1 MKRKINKYFS
11 MRNSKKLLVFALIL
25 FAWSTIGIG
34 YAYLSSNLKLAGT
47 ANIAKTSWNIHFSN
61 IKFAEGNV
69 GTTTPA
75 KIVNDTTISLDV
87 SLESPGDKY
96 SFNVD
101 VVNSGTIDAMLT
113 EIFKTELTEEQQKYI
128 ECTIKY
134 SDGNEIKE
142 KDLLKKDSKETLK
155 IEIKY
160 KDGNNYAPNDIN
172 AKLSFTLNYVQD
184 DGTGNGTRVKYDIG
198 NHELGNED
206 WYKTLSLNFEILD
219 DKKILNAKYCITTE
233 SECVPDKDITKTNN
247 KYNIIFSNNKDY
259 QVACFKAVDN
269 SGNEYSRCS
278 NKYKVDNEKATIS
291 NVTLEPN
298 DDTMT
303 IKVNAKDSFSG
314 INKYYYSKD
323 SGATYVESEFPNYT
337 FTSLDEGDYL
347 VTVYVEDI
355 AGNISDVTAKSTT
368 IRHKSWCEKNNLTN
382 LSDCIIATEQKNTN
396 VEQAKQEVVSK
407 GNPNFN
413 TTSPAIKYSEIH
425 ATQTSTATASSY
437 IYISQVTD
445 TNTGYT
451 FQEST
456 GKYVLK
462 NAVLVDPTT
471 KNYSNGTY
479 YTCGSTSTSCDTL
492 YLLSSVTSSTDQTTQ
507 YTTYTLIKYNYTSAI
522 LSYDN
527 SESGLYSTAD
537 DEGISYYYRGI
548 VGGNYV
554 KFANKYW
561 RIIRI
566 NGDNSVRLIYDGT
579 SPHANGESSWDR
591 QVGTSAFNYR
601 WSDNANVGY
610 MYGDTS
616 TNEIKEWPYAFT
628 YSGLSATAKYY
639 FGTEYTFDK
648 NNNAFKL
655 SGTLEAMTLSEYNKK
670 HANDKLYTI
679 FSTSA
684 SSTTQRMNHV
694 DNYVSPTAMN
704 VKAVEYASPSLE
716 NATSNTTNST
726 MKTYLEKWYNN
737 NLSSY
742 TDKISKNSS
751 FCNDREIS
759 TKKSGTYQNSGYGA
773 VPTIYGYERFYS
785 WYGRVVGPR
794 LTCSNVNDKFTTTN
808 STIGNKKL
816 TRPIGLITAD
826 EVNMAG
832 ARTSY
837 HNKLFYLYTG
847 TYYWTMSPSF
857 FNYYGNAYEF
867 MVMSSGGLVGWYY
880 VDYGYGVRPV
890 INLDSSNLKF
900 TGSGTKENPYVIE

>member
-1 MKRKINKYFS
+1 MKRKIIKRFS
-11 MRNSKKLLVFALIL
+11 IRNSKKLLIFALIL
-25 FAWSTIGIG
+25 FAWSTIGVG

-69 GTTTPA
+69 ETTTPA

-128 ECTIKY
+128 EYTIKY

-184 DGTGNGTRVKYDIG
+184 DGTGNGTRIKYDLG
-198 NHELGNED
+198 EHELGNED
-206 WYKTLSLNFEILD
+206 WYKTLSLDFEILD
-219 DKKILNAKYCITTE
+219 DTKIAYAKYCVTTDE
-233 SECVPDKDITKTNN
+233 VCVPEKEITKTNN
-247 KYNIIFSNNKDY
+247 KYNIAFSNNKEY
-259 QVACFKAVDN
+259 QVACFKAVD
-269 SGNEYSRCS
+269 SKGNEYSRCS
-278 NKYKVDNEKATIS
+278 NKYKVDNEKPTIS
-291 NVTLEPN
+291 TVTIEPN

-303 IKVNAKDSFSG
+303 ITVNAKDSFSG
-314 INKYYYSKD
+314 ISKYYYSKD
-323 SGATYVESEFPNYT
+323 SGTTYVESEFPNYT

-347 VTVYVEDI
+347 TTVYVEDI
-355 AGNISDVTAKSTT
+355 AGNISEVTANSTT

-382 LSDCIIATEQKNTN
+382 FSDCIIATEQKNTN
-396 VEQAKQEVVSK
+396 VTEAKQEIVNK
-407 GNPNFN
+407 GTPNFN
-413 TTSPAIKYSEIH
+413 VTSPAIKYNEIH
-425 ATQTSTATASSY
+425 AAQTSTLSTSSY

-456 GKYVLK
+456 GKYTLK
-462 NAVLVDPTT
+462 NASLIDPTT
-471 KNYSNGTY
+471 KDYSTGTY
-479 YTCGSTSTSCDTL
+479 YTCGNTSTSCDTM
-492 YLLSSVTSSTDQTTQ
+492 YLLTKATSSINQTTQ
-507 YTTYTLIKYNYTSAI
+507 QVTYNLTKYNYTATI

-561 RIIRI
+561 RIVRI

-579 SPHANGESSWDR
+579 TPHANGESSSNR
-591 QVGTSAFNYR
+591 QVGTSAFNSR
-601 WSDNANVGY
+601 WSDNAYVGY

-616 TNEIKEWPYAFT
+616 ANEVKEWTYAFT

-655 SGTLEAMTLSEYNKK
+655 GGTLEAMTLSEYNTK

-679 FSTSA
+679 FNT
-684 SSTTQRMNHV
+684 SSTATSQRMNHV
-694 DNYVSPTAMN
+694 EKYVSPTSMS

-716 NATSNTTNST
+716 IATSNTTNST
-726 MKTYLEKWYNN
+726 MKTYLENWYKN

-742 TDKISKNSS
+742 SDKISTNSS

-759 TKKSGTYQNSGYGA
+759 KIKSGTYQNSGYGA

-785 WYGRVVGPR
+785 WNRGMTGPR
-794 LTCSNVNDKFTTTN
+794 LTCSNVNDKFTTIN

-816 TRPIGLITAD
+816 TSPIGLITAD

-837 HNKLFYLYTG
+837 KNQLFYLYTG
-847 TYYWTMSPSF
+847 TYYWTMSPSVF
-857 FNYYGNAYEF
+857 SNSGGAGEF
-867 MVMSSGGLVGWYY
+867 LVMSSGELSGWYY
-880 VDYGYGVRPV
+880 VSVGYGVRPV
-890 INLDSSNLKF
+890 INLDSSNLQF
-900 TGSGTKENPYVIE
+900 TGSGTKEDPYVIE

>member
-1 MKRKINKYFS
+1 MKRKIIKRFS
-11 MRNSKKLLVFALIL
+11 IRNSKKLLIFALIL
-25 FAWSTIGIG
+25 FAWSTIGVG

-128 ECTIKY
+128 EYTIKY

-142 KDLLKKDSKETLK
+142 KDLLKRDSKETLK

-184 DGTGNGTRVKYDIG
+184 DGTGNGTRIKYDLG
-198 NHELGNED
+198 EHELGNED
-206 WYKTLSLNFEILD
+206 WYKTLSLDFEILD
-219 DKKILNAKYCITTE
+219 DTKIAYAKYCVTTDE
-233 SECVPDKDITKTNN
+233 VCVPEKEITKTNN
-247 KYNIIFSNNKDY
+247 KYNITFSNNKEY
-259 QVACFKAVDN
+259 QVACFKAVD
-269 SGNEYSRCS
+269 SKGNEYSRCS
-278 NKYKVDNEKATIS
+278 NKYKVDNEKPTIS
-291 NVTLEPN
+291 TVTIEPN

-303 IKVNAKDSFSG
+303 ITVDAKDSFSG
-314 INKYYYSKD
+314 ISKYYYSKD
-323 SGATYVESEFPNYT
+323 SGTTYVESEFPNYT

-347 VTVYVEDI
+347 TTVYVEDI
-355 AGNISDVTAKSTT
+355 AGNISEVTAKSTT

-396 VEQAKQEVVSK
+396 VAEAKQEIVNK
-407 GNPNFN
+407 GTPNFN
-413 TTSPAIKYSEIH
+413 VTSPAIKYNEIH
-425 ATQTSTATASSY
+425 ATQTSTLSTSSY

-456 GKYVLK
+456 GKYTLK
-462 NAVLVDPTT
+462 NASLVDPTT
-471 KNYSNGTY
+471 KDYSTGTY
-479 YTCGSTSTSCDTL
+479 YTCGNTSTSCDTM
-492 YLLSSVTSSTDQTTQ
+492 YLLTKATSSINQTTQ
-507 YTTYTLIKYNYTSAI
+507 QVTYNLTKYNYTATI

-537 DEGISYYYRGI
+537 DEGTSYYYRGI

-591 QVGTSAFNYR
+591 QVGTRAFNSR
-601 WSDNANVGY
+601 WSDNAYVGY

-616 TNEIKEWPYAFT
+616 TNEVKEWTYAFT

-655 SGTLEAMTLSEYNKK
+655 GGTLEAMTLSEYNTK

-679 FSTSA
+679 FNT
-684 SSTTQRMNHV
+684 SSTATSQRMNHV
-694 DNYVSPTAMN
+694 EKYVSPTSMS

-726 MKTYLEKWYNN
+726 MKTYLEDWYKN

-742 TDKISKNSS
+742 SDKISKNSS

-759 TKKSGTYQNSGYGA
+759 TIKRDTYQNSGYGA

-785 WYGRVVGPR
+785 WGGRMTGPR

-816 TRPIGLITAD
+816 TSPIGLITAD

-837 HNKLFYLYTG
+837 KNQLFYLYTG
-847 TYYWTMSPSF
+847 TYYWTMSPSHF
-857 FNYYGNAYEF
+857 VNVGYASEL
-867 MVMSSGGLVGWYY
+867 VVTSSGELFVWGNVYG
-880 VDYGYGVRPV
+880 GYGVRPV
-890 INLDSSNLKF
+890 INLDSSNLQF

>member
-11 MRNSKKLLVFALIL
+11 MKNSKKLLIFALIL
-25 FAWSTIGIG
+25 FAWSTIGVG

-61 IKFAEGNV
+61 IKFDDGNV
-69 GTTTPA
+69 EATTPA
-75 KIVNDTTISLDV
+75 KIVNDTTISMDI

-96 SFNVD
+96 SFDVD

-113 EIFKTELTEEQQKYI
+113 EIFKTELTEEQQKYL
-128 ECTIKY
+128 EYSIKY

-184 DGTGNGTRVKYDIG
+184 DGTGNGTRIKYDLG
-198 NHELGNED
+198 DHELGNED
-206 WYKTLSLNFEILD
+206 WYKTLSLNFEVLD
-219 DKKILNAKYCITTE
+219 DTKIAYAKYCVTTDE
-233 SECVPDKDITKTNN
+233 VCVPEKEITKTNN
-247 KYNIIFSNNKDY
+247 EYNIAFSNNKDY
-259 QVACFKAVDN
+259 QVACFKAVD
-269 SGNEYSRCS
+269 SKGNEYSRCS
-278 NKYKVDNEKATIS
+278 NKYKVDNEKPTIS
-291 NVTLEPN
+291 TVTIEPN

-303 IKVNAKDSFSG
+303 ITVDAKDLFSG
-314 INKYYYSKD
+314 ISKYYYSKD
-323 SGATYVESEFPNYT
+323 SGTTYVESEFPNYT

-347 VTVYVEDI
+347 ATVYAEDI
-355 AGNISDVTAKSTT
+355 AGNISEITAKSTT

-382 LSDCIIATEQKNTN
+382 FSDCIIATEQKNTN
-396 VEQAKQEVVSK
+396 VTEAKQEIVNK
-407 GNPNFN
+407 GTPNFN
-413 TTSPAIKYSEIH
+413 VTSPAIKYNEIH
-425 ATQTSTATASSY
+425 ATQTSTLSTSSY
-437 IYISQVTD
+437 IYVSQVTD

-456 GKYVLK
+456 GKYTLK
-462 NAVLVDPTT
+462 SATLVDPTT
-471 KNYSNGTY
+471 KDYSNGTY
-479 YTCGSTSTSCDTL
+479 YTCGNTSTSCDTM
-492 YLLSSVTSSTDQTTQ
+492 YLLTSATSSTNQTTQ
-507 YTTYTLIKYNYTSAI
+507 QVTYTLTKYNYSSAI

-537 DEGISYYYRGI
+537 DEGTSYYYRGI

-561 RIIRI
+561 RIVRI

-579 SPHANGESSWDR
+579 TPHANGESSSNR
-591 QVGTSAFNYR
+591 QVGTSAFNSR
-601 WSDNANVGY
+601 WSDNAYVGY

-616 TNEIKEWPYAFT
+616 TNEIKEWTYAFN

-648 NNNAFKL
+648 TNNAFKL
-655 SGTLEAMTLSEYNKK
+655 SGTLEAMTLSEYNTK
-670 HANDKLYTI
+670 HANDKLYTV
-679 FSTSA
+679 FGTSSTST
-684 SSTTQRMNHV
+684 SQRLSHV
-694 DNYVSPTAMN
+694 DKYVSPTSMN

-716 NATSNTTNST
+716 NAISNTTNSN
-726 MKTYLEKWYNN
+726 MKTYLENWYKN

-742 TDKISKNSS
+742 SDKIATNSS

-759 TKKSGTYQNSGYGA
+759 TIKSGTYQNSGYGA
-773 VPTIYGYERFYS
+773 VPTIYGYEKFYS
-785 WYGRVVGPR
+785 WGGRMTGPR

-816 TRPIGLITAD
+816 TSPIGLITAD

-837 HNKLFYLYTG
+837 KNQLFYLYTG
-847 TYYWTMSPSF
+847 TYYWTMSPSYF
-857 FNYYGNAYEF
+857 SGSGVACELS
-867 MVMSSGGLVGWYY
+867 VASSGELY
-880 VDYGYGVRPV
+880 VWGDVNRGYGVRPV
-890 INLDSSNLKF
+890 INLDSSNLQF
-900 TGSGTKENPYVIE
+900 TGSGTKEDPYVIE

>member
-1 MKRKINKYFS
+1 MKRKIIKRFS
-11 MRNSKKLLVFALIL
+11 IRNSKKLLIFALIL
-25 FAWSTIGIG
+25 FAWSTIGVG
-34 YAYLSSNLKLAGT
+34 YAYLSSNLKLTGT

-69 GTTTPA
+69 ETTTPA

-128 ECTIKY
+128 EYTIKY

-184 DGTGNGTRVKYDIG
+184 DGTGNGTRIKYDLG
-198 NHELGNED
+198 EHELGNED
-206 WYKTLSLNFEILD
+206 WYKTLSLDFEILD
-219 DKKILNAKYCITTE
+219 DTKIAYAKYCVTTDE
-233 SECVPDKDITKTNN
+233 VCVPEKEITKTNN
-247 KYNIIFSNNKDY
+247 KYNITFSNNKEY

-269 SGNEYSRCS
+269 KGNEYSRCS
-278 NKYKVDNEKATIS
+278 NKYKVDNEKPTIS
-291 NVTLEPN
+291 TVTIEPN

-303 IKVNAKDSFSG
+303 ITVDAKDSFSG
-314 INKYYYSKD
+314 ISKYYYSKD
-323 SGATYVESEFPNYT
+323 SGTTYVESEFSNYT

-347 VTVYVEDI
+347 TTVYVEDI
-355 AGNISDVTAKSTT
+355 AGNISEVTAKSTT

-396 VEQAKQEVVSK
+396 VAEAKQEIVNK
-407 GNPNFN
+407 GTPNFN
-413 TTSPAIKYSEIH
+413 VTSPAIKYNEIH
-425 ATQTSTATASSY
+425 ATQTSTLSTSSY

-456 GKYVLK
+456 GKYTLK
-462 NAVLVDPTT
+462 NASLVDPTT
-471 KNYSNGTY
+471 KDYSTGTY
-479 YTCGSTSTSCDTL
+479 YTCGNTSTSCDTM
-492 YLLSSVTSSTDQTTQ
+492 YLLTKATSSINQTTQ
-507 YTTYTLIKYNYTSAI
+507 QVTYNLTKYNYTTAI
-522 LSYDN
+522 LSYNN

-537 DEGISYYYRGI
+537 DEGTSYYYRGI

-561 RIIRI
+561 RIVRI

-591 QVGTSAFNYR
+591 QVGTRAFNSR
-601 WSDNANVGY
+601 WSDNAYVGY

-616 TNEIKEWPYAFT
+616 TNEVKEWTYAFT

-655 SGTLEAMTLSEYNKK
+655 GGTLEAMTLSEYNTK

-679 FSTSA
+679 FNT
-684 SSTTQRMNHV
+684 SSTATSQRMNHV
-694 DNYVSPTAMN
+694 EKYVSPTSMS

-726 MKTYLEKWYNN
+726 MKTYLEDWYKN

-742 TDKISKNSS
+742 SDKISKNSS

-759 TKKSGTYQNSGYGA
+759 TIKGDTYQNSGYGA

-785 WYGRVVGPR
+785 WGGRMTGPR

-816 TRPIGLITAD
+816 TSPIGLITAD

-837 HNKLFYLYTG
+837 KNQLFYLYTG
-847 TYYWTMSPSF
+847 TYYWTMSPSYF
-857 FNYYGNAYEF
+857 SYDGSARELC
-867 MVMSSGGLVGWYY
+867 VTSSGELY
-880 VDYGYGVRPV
+880 VWGFVYSGYGVRPV
-890 INLDSSNLKF
+890 INLDSSNLQF

>member
-1 MKRKINKYFS
+1 MKRKIIKRFS
-11 MRNSKKLLVFALIL
+11 IRNSKKLLIFALIL
-25 FAWSTIGIG
+25 FAWSTIGVG
-34 YAYLSSNLKLAGT
+34 YAYLSSNLKLTGT

-69 GTTTPA
+69 ETTTPA

-128 ECTIKY
+128 EYTIKY

-184 DGTGNGTRVKYDIG
+184 DGTGNGTRIKYDLG
-198 NHELGNED
+198 DHELGNED
-206 WYKTLSLNFEILD
+206 WYKTLSLDFEILD
-219 DKKILNAKYCITTE
+219 DTKIAYAKYCVTTDE
-233 SECVPDKDITKTNN
+233 VCVPEKEITKTNN
-247 KYNIIFSNNKDY
+247 KYNITFSNNKEY

-269 SGNEYSRCS
+269 KGNEYSRCS
-278 NKYKVDNEKATIS
+278 NKYKVDNEKPTIS
-291 NVTLEPN
+291 TVTIEPN

-303 IKVNAKDSFSG
+303 ITVDAKDSFSG
-314 INKYYYSKD
+314 ISKYYYSKD
-323 SGATYVESEFPNYT
+323 SGTTYVESEFPNYT
-337 FTSLDEGDYL
+337 FTSLDDGDYL
-347 VTVYVEDI
+347 TTVYVEDI
-355 AGNISDVTAKSTT
+355 AGNISEVTAKSTT

-396 VEQAKQEVVSK
+396 VAEAKQEIVNK
-407 GNPNFN
+407 GTPNFN
-413 TTSPAIKYSEIH
+413 VTSPAIKHNEIH
-425 ATQTSTATASSY
+425 ATQTSTLSTSSY

-445 TNTGYT
+445 TNAGYT

-456 GKYVLK
+456 GKYTLK
-462 NAVLVDPTT
+462 NASLVDPTT
-471 KNYSNGTY
+471 KDYSTGTY
-479 YTCGSTSTSCDTL
+479 YTCGNTSTSCDTM
-492 YLLSSVTSSTDQTTQ
+492 YLLTKATSSINQTTQ
-507 YTTYTLIKYNYTSAI
+507 QATYNLTKYNYTTAI

-537 DEGISYYYRGI
+537 DEGTSYYYRGI

-561 RIIRI
+561 RIVRI

-579 SPHANGESSWDR
+579 TPHENGESSSNR
-591 QVGTSAFNYR
+591 QVGYSAFNSR
-601 WSDNANVGY
+601 WSDNAYVGY

-616 TNEIKEWPYAFT
+616 TNEVKEWTYAFT
-628 YSGLSATAKYY
+628 HSGLSATAKYY

-655 SGTLEAMTLSEYNKK
+655 GGTLEAMTLSEYNTK

-679 FSTSA
+679 FNT
-684 SSTTQRMNHV
+684 SSTATSQRMNHV
-694 DNYVSPTAMN
+694 EKYVSPTSMS

-726 MKTYLEKWYNN
+726 MKIYLEDWYKN

-742 TDKISKNSS
+742 SDKISKNSS

-759 TKKSGTYQNSGYGA
+759 TIKSDTYQNSGYGA

-785 WYGRVVGPR
+785 WGGRMTGPR
-794 LTCSNVNDKFTTTN
+794 LTCSNVNDKFTTSN

-816 TRPIGLITAD
+816 TSPIGLITAD

-837 HNKLFYLYTG
+837 KNQLFYLYTG

-857 FNYYGNAYEF
+857 FSNGGFAYELR
-867 MVMSSGGLVGWYY
+867 VTSSGELSVWGGVNG
-880 VDYGYGVRPV
+880 GYGVRPV
-890 INLDSSNLKF
+890 INLDSSNLQF
-900 TGSGTKENPYVIE
+900 TGSGTKENPYIIE

>member
-1 MKRKINKYFS
+1 MKRKIIKHFS
-11 MRNSKKLLVFALIL
+11 IRNSKKLLIFALIL
-25 FAWSTIGIG
+25 FAWSTIGVG
-34 YAYLSSNLKLAGT
+34 YAYLSSNLRLAGT

-61 IKFAEGNV
+61 IKFDEGNV
-69 GTTTPA
+69 EATTPA

-128 ECTIKY
+128 EYTIKY
-134 SDGNEIKE
+134 FDGNEIKE

-184 DGTGNGTRVKYDIG
+184 DGTGNGTRIKYDLG
-198 NHELGNED
+198 EHELGNED
-206 WYKTLSLNFEILD
+206 WYKTLSLDFEILD
-219 DKKILNAKYCITTE
+219 DTKIAYAKYCVTTDGVCAAE
-233 SECVPDKDITKTNN
+233 KEITKTNN
-247 KYNIIFSNNKDY
+247 KYNIAFSNNKEY
-259 QVACFKAVDN
+259 QVACFKAVD
-269 SGNEYSRCS
+269 SKGNEYSRCS
-278 NKYKVDNEKATIS
+278 NKYKVDNEKPTIS
-291 NVTLEPN
+291 TVTIEPN

-303 IKVNAKDSFSG
+303 ITVDAKDSFSG
-314 INKYYYSKD
+314 ISKYYYSKD
-323 SGATYVESEFPNYT
+323 SGTTYVESEFPNYT

-347 VTVYVEDI
+347 TTVYVEDI
-355 AGNISDVTAKSTT
+355 AGNISEVTAKSTT

-382 LSDCIIATEQKNTN
+382 FSDCIIAAEQKNTN
-396 VEQAKQEVVSK
+396 VTEAKQEIVNK
-407 GNPNFN
+407 GTPNFN
-413 TTSPAIKYSEIH
+413 VTSPAIKYNEIH
-425 ATQTSTATASSY
+425 ATQTSTLSTSSY

-456 GKYVLK
+456 GKYTLK
-462 NAVLVDPTT
+462 NASLVDPTT
-471 KNYSNGTY
+471 KDYSTGTY
-479 YTCGSTSTSCDTL
+479 YTCGNTSTSCDTM
-492 YLLSSVTSSTDQTTQ
+492 YLLTKVTSSINQTTQ
-507 YTTYTLIKYNYTSAI
+507 QVTYNLTKYNYTATI

-537 DEGISYYYRGI
+537 DEGTSYYYRGM

-561 RIIRI
+561 RIVRI

-579 SPHANGESSWDR
+579 TSHENGESSSNR
-591 QVGTSAFNYR
+591 QVGTSSFNSR
-601 WSDNANVGY
+601 WSDNAYVGY

-616 TNEIKEWPYAFT
+616 TNEVKEWTYAFT

-655 SGTLEAMTLSEYNKK
+655 GGTLETMTLSEYNTK

-679 FSTSA
+679 FSTS
-684 SSTTQRMNHV
+684 STATSQRMNHV
-694 DNYVSPTAMN
+694 EKYVSPTSMN

-716 NATSNTTNST
+716 IAKSNTTNST
-726 MKTYLEKWYNN
+726 MKTYLENWYKN

-742 TDKISKNSS
+742 SDTISKNSS

-759 TKKSGTYQNSGYGA
+759 TIKGGTFQNSGYGA
-773 VPTIYGYERFYS
+773 VPTIYGFERFYS
-785 WYGRVVGPR
+785 WGGRMTGPR
-794 LTCSNVNDKFTTTN
+794 LTCSNVNDKFTTANNTN
-808 STIGNKKL
+808 GNKKL
-816 TRPIGLITAD
+816 TSPIGLITAD

-837 HNKLFYLYTG
+837 KNQLFYLYTG
-847 TYYWTMSPSF
+847 THYWTMSPSR
-857 FNYYGNAYEF
+857 FNDRGYAYELF
-867 MVMSSGGLVGWYY
+867 VTSFGELNGWNG
-880 VDYGYGVRPV
+880 VDNGYGVRPV
-890 INLDSSNLKF
+890 INLDSSNLQF
-900 TGSGTKENPYVIE
+900 TGSGTKEDPYVIE

>member
-1 MKRKINKYFS
+1 MKRKIIKRFS
-11 MRNSKKLLVFALIL
+11 IRNSKKLLIFALIL
-25 FAWSTIGIG
+25 FAWSTIGVG
-34 YAYLSSNLKLAGT
+34 YAYLSSNLKLTGT

-69 GTTTPA
+69 ETTTPA

-128 ECTIKY
+128 EYTIKY

-184 DGTGNGTRVKYDIG
+184 DGTGNGTRIKYDLG
-198 NHELGNED
+198 DHELGNED
-206 WYKTLSLNFEILD
+206 WYKILSLDFEILD
-219 DKKILNAKYCITTE
+219 DTKIAYAKYCVTTDGV
-233 SECVPDKDITKTNN
+233 CVPEKEITKTNN
-247 KYNIIFSNNKDY
+247 KYNIAFSNNKEY
-259 QVACFKAVDN
+259 QVACFKAVD
-269 SGNEYSRCS
+269 SKGNEYSRCS
-278 NKYKVDNEKATIS
+278 NKYKVDNEKPTIS
-291 NVTLEPN
+291 TVTIEPN

-303 IKVNAKDSFSG
+303 ITVDAKDSFSG
-314 INKYYYSKD
+314 ISKYYYSKD
-323 SGATYVESEFPNYT
+323 SGTTYVESEFPNYT

-355 AGNISDVTAKSTT
+355 AGNISEVTAKSTT

-396 VEQAKQEVVSK
+396 VAEAKQEIVNK
-407 GNPNFN
+407 GTPNFN
-413 TTSPAIKYSEIH
+413 VTSPAIKYNEIH
-425 ATQTSTATASSY
+425 ATQTSTLSTSSY

-445 TNTGYT
+445 TNAGYT

-456 GKYVLK
+456 GKYILK
-462 NAVLVDPTT
+462 NASLVDPTT
-471 KNYSNGTY
+471 KDYSTGTY
-479 YTCGSTSTSCDTL
+479 YTCGNTSTSCDTM
-492 YLLSSVTSSTDQTTQ
+492 YLLTKATSSINQTTQ
-507 YTTYTLIKYNYTSAI
+507 QVTYNLTKYNYTATI

-537 DEGISYYYRGI
+537 DEGTSYYYRGI

-579 SPHANGESSWDR
+579 TPHANGESSLDR
-591 QVGTSAFNYR
+591 QVTTSAFNSK
-601 WSDNANVGY
+601 WNDNAYVGY

-616 TNEIKEWPYAFT
+616 TNEVKEWTYTFN

-655 SGTLEAMTLSEYNKK
+655 GGTLEAMTLSEYNTK

-679 FSTSA
+679 FSTS
-684 SSTTQRMNHV
+684 STATSQRMNHV
-694 DNYVSPTAMN
+694 EKYVSPTSMSVN
-704 VKAVEYASPSLE
+704 AVEYASPSLE

-726 MKTYLEKWYNN
+726 MKTYLENWYKN

-742 TDKISKNSS
+742 SDKISKNSS

-816 TRPIGLITAD
+816 TSPIGLITAD

-837 HNKLFYLYTG
+837 QNQLFYLYTG
-847 TYYWTMSPSF
+847 TYYWTMSPSIF
-857 FNYYGNAYEF
+857 DFWGYAGEF
-867 MVMSSGGLVGWYY
+867 HVNSSGELANGSTS
-880 VDYGYGVRPV
+880 YGYGVRPV
-890 INLDSSNLKF
+890 INLDSSNLQF
-900 TGSGTKENPYVIE
+900 TGSGTKEDPYVIE

>member
-1 MKRKINKYFS
+1 MKRKIIKRFS
-11 MRNSKKLLVFALIL
+11 IRNSKKLLIFALIL
-25 FAWSTIGIG
+25 FAWSTIGVG

-61 IKFAEGNV
+61 IKFDEGNV
-69 GTTTPA
+69 EATTPA

-128 ECTIKY
+128 EYTIKY

-142 KDLLKKDSKETLK
+142 KDLLKRNSKEILK

-160 KDGNNYAPNDIN
+160 KDGNNYTPNDIN

-184 DGTGNGTRVKYDIG
+184 DGTGNGTRIKYDLG
-198 NHELGNED
+198 DHELGNED
-206 WYKTLSLNFEILD
+206 WYKTLSLDFEILD
-219 DKKILNAKYCITTE
+219 DTKIAYAKYCVTTDE
-233 SECVPDKDITKTNN
+233 VCVPEKEITKTNN
-247 KYNIIFSNNKDY
+247 KYNIAFSNNKEY
-259 QVACFKAVDN
+259 QVACFKAVD
-269 SGNEYSRCS
+269 SKGNEYSRCS
-278 NKYKVDNEKATIS
+278 NKYKVDNEKPTIS
-291 NVTLEPN
+291 TVTIEPN

-303 IKVNAKDSFSG
+303 ITVDAKDSFSG
-314 INKYYYSKD
+314 ISKYYYSKD
-323 SGATYVESEFPNYT
+323 SGTTYVESEFPNYT

-347 VTVYVEDI
+347 ATVYVEDI
-355 AGNISDVTAKSTT
+355 AGNISEVTAKSTT

-396 VEQAKQEVVSK
+396 VAEAKQEIVNK
-407 GNPNFN
+407 GTPNFN
-413 TTSPAIKYSEIH
+413 VASPAIKYNEIH
-425 ATQTSTATASSY
+425 ATQTSTLSTSSY

-445 TNTGYT
+445 TNAGYT

-456 GKYVLK
+456 GKYILK
-462 NAVLVDPTT
+462 NESLVDPTT
-471 KNYSNGTY
+471 KDYSTGTY
-479 YTCGSTSTSCDTL
+479 YTCGNTFTSCDTM
-492 YLLSSVTSSTDQTTQ
+492 YLLTKATSSINQTTQ
-507 YTTYTLIKYNYTSAI
+507 QVTYNLTKYNYTAAI

-537 DEGISYYYRGI
+537 DEGTSYYYRGI

-561 RIIRI
+561 RIVRI

-579 SPHANGESSWDR
+579 TPHANGEASRNR
-591 QVGTSAFNYR
+591 QVGTSVFNSR
-601 WSDNANVGY
+601 WSDNAYVGY

-616 TNEIKEWPYAFT
+616 TNEVKEWTYAFT
-628 YSGLSATAKYY
+628 YTGLSATAKYY

-655 SGTLEAMTLSEYNKK
+655 GGTLEAMTLSEYNKK

-679 FSTSA
+679 FSPSPTATS
-684 SSTTQRMNHV
+684 QRLKHV
-694 DNYVSPTAMN
+694 EKYVSPTSMN

-716 NATSNTTNST
+716 IATSNTTNST
-726 MKTYLEKWYNN
+726 MKTYLENWYKN

-742 TDKISKNSS
+742 SDRISKNST

-759 TKKSGTYQNSGYGA
+759 TIKSGTYQNSGYGV

-785 WYGRVVGPR
+785 WDGRMTGPR

-816 TRPIGLITAD
+816 TSPIGLITAD

-837 HNKLFYLYTG
+837 KNQLFYLYTG
-847 TYYWTMSPSF
+847 TYYWTMSPSLF
-857 FNYYGNAYEF
+857 DLWSNAYEF
-867 MVMSSGGLVGWYY
+867 SVFSSGELASGNSGS
-880 VDYGYGVRPV
+880 GGGVRPV
-890 INLDSSNLKF
+890 INLDSSNLQF
-900 TGSGTKENPYVIE
+900 TGSGTKEDPYVIE

>member
-1 MKRKINKYFS
+1 MKRKIIKRFS
-11 MRNSKKLLVFALIL
+11 IRNSKKLLIFALIL
-25 FAWSTIGIG
+25 FAWSTIGVG
-34 YAYLSSNLKLAGT
+34 YAYLSSNLRLAGT

-61 IKFAEGNV
+61 IKFDEGNV
-69 GTTTPA
+69 EATTPA

-128 ECTIKY
+128 EYTIKY

-184 DGTGNGTRVKYDIG
+184 DGTGNGTRIKYDLG
-198 NHELGNED
+198 DHELGNED
-206 WYKTLSLNFEILD
+206 WYKTLSLDFEILD
-219 DKKILNAKYCITTE
+219 DTKIAYAKYCVTTDGVCAAE
-233 SECVPDKDITKTNN
+233 KEITKTNN
-247 KYNIIFSNNKDY
+247 KYNIAFSNNKEY
-259 QVACFKAVDN
+259 QIACFKAVD
-269 SGNEYSRCS
+269 SKGNEYSRCS
-278 NKYKVDNEKATIS
+278 NKYKVDNEKPTIS
-291 NVTLEPN
+291 TVTIEPN

-303 IKVNAKDSFSG
+303 ITVDAKDSFSG
-314 INKYYYSKD
+314 ISKYYYSKD
-323 SGATYVESEFPNYT
+323 SGTTYVESEFPNYT

-347 VTVYVEDI
+347 TTVYVEDI
-355 AGNISDVTAKSTT
+355 AGNISEVTAKSTT

-382 LSDCIIATEQKNTN
+382 FSDCIIATEQKNTN
-396 VEQAKQEVVSK
+396 VTEAKQEIVNK
-407 GNPNFN
+407 GTPNFN
-413 TTSPAIKYSEIH
+413 VTSPAIKYNEIH
-425 ATQTSTATASSY
+425 ATQTSTLSTSSY

-456 GKYVLK
+456 GKYILK
-462 NAVLVDPTT
+462 NASLVDPTT
-471 KNYSNGTY
+471 KDYSTGTY
-479 YTCGSTSTSCDTL
+479 YTCGNTSTSCDTM
-492 YLLSSVTSSTDQTTQ
+492 YLLTKATSSINQTTQ
-507 YTTYTLIKYNYTSAI
+507 QVTYNLTKYNYTATV
-522 LSYDN
+522 LGYDY

-537 DEGISYYYRGI
+537 DEGTSYYYRGM

-561 RIIRI
+561 RIVRI

-579 SPHANGESSWDR
+579 TPHANGESSSNR
-591 QVGTSAFNYR
+591 QVGKSEFNSR
-601 WSDNANVGY
+601 WSDNAYVGY

-616 TNEIKEWPYAFT
+616 TNEVKEWTYEFT
-628 YSGLSATAKYY
+628 YSELSATAKYY
-639 FGTEYTFDK
+639 FGTEYTLDK
-648 NNNAFKL
+648 NNNEFKL
-655 SGTLEAMTLSEYNKK
+655 GGTLEAMTLSEYNTK

-679 FSTSA
+679 FSTS
-684 SSTTQRMNHV
+684 STATSQRMNHV
-694 DNYVSPTAMN
+694 EKYVSPTSMN

-716 NATSNTTNST
+716 IATSNTTNST
-726 MKTYLEKWYNN
+726 MKTYLENWYKN

-742 TDKISKNSS
+742 SDKISTNSS

-759 TKKSGTYQNSGYGA
+759 TIKSGTYQNSGYGA

-785 WYGRVVGPR
+785 WGGRMTGPR
-794 LTCSNVNDKFTTTN
+794 LTCSNVNDKFTTANNTN
-808 STIGNKKL
+808 GNKKL
-816 TRPIGLITAD
+816 TSPIGLITAD

-837 HNKLFYLYTG
+837 KNQLFYLYTG
-847 TYYWTMSPSF
+847 TNYWTMSPSHF
-857 FNYYGNAYEF
+857 SDYGIAYEF
-867 MVMSSGGLVGWYY
+867 VVMSSGELSGWRGVYS
-880 VDYGYGVRPV
+880 GYGVRPV
-890 INLDSSNLKF
+890 INLDSSNLQF
-900 TGSGTKENPYVIE
+900 TGSGTKEDPYVIE

>member
-1 MKRKINKYFS
+1 MKRKIIKRFS
-11 MRNSKKLLVFALIL
+11 IRNSKKLLIFALIL
-25 FAWSTIGIG
+25 FAWSTIGVG
-34 YAYLSSNLKLAGT
+34 YAYLSSNLKLTGT

-69 GTTTPA
+69 ETTTPA

-128 ECTIKY
+128 EYTIKY

-184 DGTGNGTRVKYDIG
+184 DGTGNGTRIKYDLG
-198 NHELGNED
+198 DHELGNED
-206 WYKTLSLNFEILD
+206 WYKTLSLDFEILD
-219 DKKILNAKYCITTE
+219 DTKIAYAKYCVTTDE
-233 SECVPDKDITKTNN
+233 VCVPEKEITKTNN
-247 KYNIIFSNNKDY
+247 KYNITFSNNKEY

-269 SGNEYSRCS
+269 KGNEYSRCS
-278 NKYKVDNEKATIS
+278 NKYKVDNEKPTIS
-291 NVTLEPN
+291 TVTIEPN

-303 IKVNAKDSFSG
+303 ITVDAKDSFSG
-314 INKYYYSKD
+314 ISKYYYSKD
-323 SGATYVESEFPNYT
+323 SGTTYVESEFPNYT

-347 VTVYVEDI
+347 TTVYVEDI
-355 AGNISDVTAKSTT
+355 AGNISEATAKSTT
-368 IRHKSWCEKNNLTN
+368 IRHKSWCENNNLTN

-396 VEQAKQEVVSK
+396 VAEAKQEIVNK
-407 GNPNFN
+407 GTPNFN
-413 TTSPAIKYSEIH
+413 VTSPAIKYNEIH
-425 ATQTSTATASSY
+425 ATQTSTLSTSSY

-445 TNTGYT
+445 TNAGYT

-456 GKYVLK
+456 GKYTLK
-462 NAVLVDPTT
+462 NASLVDPTT
-471 KNYSNGTY
+471 KDYSTGTY
-479 YTCGSTSTSCDTL
+479 YTCGNTSKSCDTM
-492 YLLSSVTSSTDQTTQ
+492 YLLTKATSSINQTTQ
-507 YTTYTLIKYNYTSAI
+507 QAKYNLTKYNYTTAI

-537 DEGISYYYRGI
+537 DEGTSYYYRGI

-561 RIIRI
+561 RIVRI

-579 SPHANGESSWDR
+579 TPHENGESSSNR
-591 QVGTSAFNYR
+591 QVGDSAFNSR
-601 WSDNANVGY
+601 WSDNAYVGY

-616 TNEIKEWPYAFT
+616 TNEVKEWTSAFNS
-628 YSGLSATAKYY
+628 SGLSATAKYY

-648 NNNAFKL
+648 NNNVFKL
-655 SGTLEAMTLSEYNKK
+655 GGTLEAMTLSEYNTK

-679 FSTSA
+679 FNTSSMA
-684 SSTTQRMNHV
+684 NSQRMLHV
-694 DNYVSPTAMN
+694 EKYVSPTSMS

-726 MKTYLEKWYNN
+726 MKIYLEDWYKN

-742 TDKISKNSS
+742 SDKISKNSS

-759 TKKSGTYQNSGYGA
+759 TIKSDTYQNSGYGA
-773 VPTIYGYERFYS
+773 VPTMYGYERFYS
-785 WYGRVVGPR
+785 WGGRMTGPR
-794 LTCSNVNDKFTTTN
+794 LTCSNVNDKFTTSN

-816 TRPIGLITAD
+816 TSPIGLITAD

-837 HNKLFYLYTG
+837 KNQLFYLYTG
-847 TYYWTMSPSF
+847 TYYWTMSPSY
-857 FNYYGNAYEF
+857 FNVGGNATELR
-867 MVMSSGGLVGWYY
+867 VAPSGELDEWGR
-880 VDYGYGVRPV
+880 VDRGYGVRPV
-890 INLDSSNLKF
+890 INLDSSNLQF
-900 TGSGTKENPYVIE
+900 TGSGTKENPYIIE

>member
-1 MKRKINKYFS
+1 MKRKIIKRFS
-11 MRNSKKLLVFALIL
+11 IRNSKKLLIFALIL
-25 FAWSTIGIG
+25 FAWSTIGVG

-69 GTTTPA
+69 ETTTPA

-128 ECTIKY
+128 EYTIKY

-184 DGTGNGTRVKYDIG
+184 DGTGNGTRIKYDLG
-198 NHELGNED
+198 DHELGNED
-206 WYKTLSLNFEILD
+206 WYKTLSLDFEILD
-219 DKKILNAKYCITTE
+219 DTKIAYAKYCVTTDGV
-233 SECVPDKDITKTNN
+233 CVPEKEITKTNN
-247 KYNIIFSNNKDY
+247 KYNITFSNNKEY
-259 QVACFKAVDN
+259 QVACFKAVD
-269 SGNEYSRCS
+269 SKGNEYSRCS
-278 NKYKVDNEKATIS
+278 NKYKVDNEKPTIS
-291 NVTLEPN
+291 TVTIEPN

-303 IKVNAKDSFSG
+303 ITVDAKDSFSG
-314 INKYYYSKD
+314 ISKYYYSKD
-323 SGATYVESEFPNYT
+323 SGTTYVESEFPNYT

-347 VTVYVEDI
+347 TTVYVEDI
-355 AGNISDVTAKSTT
+355 AGNISEVTAKSTT

-396 VEQAKQEVVSK
+396 VTEAKQEIVNK
-407 GNPNFN
+407 GTPNFN
-413 TTSPAIKYSEIH
+413 VTSPAIKYNEIH
-425 ATQTSTATASSY
+425 ATQTSTLSTSSY

-445 TNTGYT
+445 TNAGYT

-456 GKYVLK
+456 GKYILK
-462 NAVLVDPTT
+462 NASLVDPTT
-471 KNYSNGTY
+471 KDYSTGTY
-479 YTCGSTSTSCDTL
+479 YTCGNTSTSCDTM
-492 YLLSSVTSSTDQTTQ
+492 YLLTKATSSINQTTQ
-507 YTTYTLIKYNYTSAI
+507 QVTYNLTKYNYTTAI
-522 LSYDN
+522 LSYNN

-537 DEGISYYYRGI
+537 DEGTSYYYRGI

-561 RIIRI
+561 RIVRI

-579 SPHANGESSWDR
+579 TPHENGESSSNR
-591 QVGTSAFNYR
+591 QVGYSAFNSR
-601 WSDNANVGY
+601 WSDNAYVGY

-616 TNEIKEWPYAFT
+616 TNEVKEWTYAFT

-655 SGTLEAMTLSEYNKK
+655 GGTLEAMTLSEYNTK

-679 FSTSA
+679 FNT
-684 SSTTQRMNHV
+684 SSTATSQRMNHV
-694 DNYVSPTAMN
+694 EKYVSPTSMS

-726 MKTYLEKWYNN
+726 MKTYLEDWYKN

-742 TDKISKNSS
+742 SDKISKNSS

-759 TKKSGTYQNSGYGA
+759 TIKWDTYKNSGYGA

-785 WYGRVVGPR
+785 WGGRMTGPR

-816 TRPIGLITAD
+816 TSPIGLITAD

-837 HNKLFYLYTG
+837 KNQLFYLYTG
-847 TYYWTMSPSF
+847 TYYWTMSPSIF
-857 FNYYGNAYEF
+857 YNSGDAREF
-867 MVMSSGGLVGWYY
+867 MVMSSGGLVGWNY
-880 VDYGYGVRPV
+880 VNSGYGVRPV
-890 INLDSSNLKF
+890 INLDSSNLQF

>member
-1 MKRKINKYFS
+1 MKRKIIKRFS
-11 MRNSKKLLVFALIL
+11 IRNSKKLLIFALIL
-25 FAWSTIGIG
+25 FAWSTIGVG
-34 YAYLSSNLKLAGT
+34 YAYISSNLKLAGT

-69 GTTTPA
+69 ETTTPA

-128 ECTIKY
+128 EYTIKY

-184 DGTGNGTRVKYDIG
+184 DGTGNGTRIKYDLG
-198 NHELGNED
+198 DHELGNEA
-206 WYKTLSLNFEILD
+206 WYKTLSLDFEILD
-219 DKKILNAKYCITTE
+219 DTKIAYAKYCVTTDE
-233 SECVPDKDITKTNN
+233 VCVPEKEITKTNN
-247 KYNIIFSNNKDY
+247 KYNITFSNNKEY
-259 QVACFKAVDN
+259 QVACFKAVD
-269 SGNEYSRCS
+269 SKGNEYSRCS
-278 NKYKVDNEKATIS
+278 NKYKVDNEKPTIS
-291 NVTLEPN
+291 TVTVEPN

-303 IKVNAKDSFSG
+303 ITVDAKDSFSG
-314 INKYYYSKD
+314 ISKYYYSKD
-323 SGATYVESEFPNYT
+323 SGTTYVESEFPNYT

-347 VTVYVEDI
+347 TTVYVEDI
-355 AGNISDVTAKSTT
+355 AGNISEVTANGTT

-396 VEQAKQEVVSK
+396 VTEAKQEIVNK
-407 GNPNFN
+407 GTPNFN
-413 TTSPAIKYSEIH
+413 VTSPAIKYNEIH
-425 ATQTSTATASSY
+425 ATQTSTLSTSSY

-445 TNTGYT
+445 TNAGYT

-456 GKYVLK
+456 GKFTLK
-462 NAVLVDPTT
+462 NASLVDPTT
-471 KNYSNGTY
+471 KDYSTGTY
-479 YTCGSTSTSCDTL
+479 YTCGNTSTSCDTM
-492 YLLSSVTSSTDQTTQ
+492 YLLTKVTSSINQTTQ
-507 YTTYTLIKYNYTSAI
+507 QVTYNLTKYNYTATI

-537 DEGISYYYRGI
+537 DEGTSYYYRGI

-561 RIIRI
+561 RIVRI

-579 SPHANGESSWDR
+579 SPHANGELSWDR
-591 QVGTSAFNYR
+591 QVGTSAFNSR
-601 WSDNANVGY
+601 WSDNAYVGY
-610 MYGDTS
+610 MYGDTN
-616 TNEIKEWPYAFT
+616 TNEVKEWIYEFT

-655 SGTLEAMTLSEYNKK
+655 GGTLEAMTLSEYNTK

-679 FSTSA
+679 FSTS
-684 SSTTQRMNHV
+684 STATSQRMNHV
-694 DNYVSPTAMN
+694 EKYVSPTSMN

-716 NATSNTTNST
+716 IATSNTTNST
-726 MKTYLEKWYNN
+726 MKTYLENWYKN

-742 TDKISKNSS
+742 SDKISKNSS

-816 TRPIGLITAD
+816 KSPIGTMD
-826 EVNMAG
+826 
-832 ARTSY
+832 SC
-837 HNKLFYLYTG
+837 LFL
-847 TYYWTMSPSF
+847 
-857 FNYYGNAYEF
+857 
-867 MVMSSGGLVGWYY
+867 
-880 VDYGYGVRPV
+880 
-890 INLDSSNLKF
+890 
-900 TGSGTKENPYVIE
+900 

>member
-1 MKRKINKYFS
+1 MKRKIIKHFS
-11 MRNSKKLLVFALIL
+11 IRNSKKLLIFALIL
-25 FAWSTIGIG
+25 FAWSTIGVG
-34 YAYLSSNLKLAGT
+34 YAYLSSNLRLAGT

-61 IKFAEGNV
+61 IKFDEGNV
-69 GTTTPA
+69 EATTPA

-128 ECTIKY
+128 EYTIKY
-134 SDGNEIKE
+134 FDGNEIKE

-184 DGTGNGTRVKYDIG
+184 DGTGNGTRIKYDLG
-198 NHELGNED
+198 EHELGNED
-206 WYKTLSLNFEILD
+206 WYKTLSLDFEILD
-219 DKKILNAKYCITTE
+219 DTKIAYAKYCVTTDGVCAAE
-233 SECVPDKDITKTNN
+233 KEITKTNN
-247 KYNIIFSNNKDY
+247 KYNIDFSNNKEY
-259 QVACFKAVDN
+259 QVACFKAVD
-269 SGNEYSRCS
+269 SKGNEYSRCS
-278 NKYKVDNEKATIS
+278 NKYKVDNEKPTIS
-291 NVTLEPN
+291 TVTIEPN

-303 IKVNAKDSFSG
+303 ITVDAKDSFSG
-314 INKYYYSKD
+314 ISKYYYSKD
-323 SGATYVESEFPNYT
+323 SGTTYVESEFPNYT

-347 VTVYVEDI
+347 TTVYVEDI
-355 AGNISDVTAKSTT
+355 AGNISEVTAKSTT

-382 LSDCIIATEQKNTN
+382 FSDCIIAAEQKNTN
-396 VEQAKQEVVSK
+396 VTEAKQEIVNK
-407 GNPNFN
+407 GTPNFN
-413 TTSPAIKYSEIH
+413 VTSPAIKYNEIH
-425 ATQTSTATASSY
+425 ATQTSTLSTSSY

-456 GKYVLK
+456 GKYTLK
-462 NAVLVDPTT
+462 NASLVDPTT
-471 KNYSNGTY
+471 KDYSTGTY
-479 YTCGSTSTSCDTL
+479 YTCGNTSTSCDTM
-492 YLLSSVTSSTDQTTQ
+492 YLLTKVTSSINQTTQ
-507 YTTYTLIKYNYTSAI
+507 QVTYNLTKYNYTATI

-537 DEGISYYYRGI
+537 DEGTSYYYRGM

-561 RIIRI
+561 RIVRI

-579 SPHANGESSWDR
+579 TSHENGESSSNR
-591 QVGTSAFNYR
+591 QVGTSSFNSR
-601 WSDNANVGY
+601 WSDNAYVGY

-616 TNEIKEWPYAFT
+616 TNEVKEWTYAFT

-655 SGTLEAMTLSEYNKK
+655 GGTLETMTLSEYNTK

-679 FSTSA
+679 FSTS
-684 SSTTQRMNHV
+684 STATSQRMNHV
-694 DNYVSPTAMN
+694 EKYVSPTSMN

-716 NATSNTTNST
+716 IATSNTTNST
-726 MKTYLEKWYNN
+726 MKTYLENWYKN

-742 TDKISKNSS
+742 SDKISTNSS

-759 TKKSGTYQNSGYGA
+759 TIKSGTYQNSGYGA

-785 WYGRVVGPR
+785 WDGRMTGPR
-794 LTCSNVNDKFTTTN
+794 LTCSNVNDKFTTANNTN
-808 STIGNKKL
+808 GNKKL
-816 TRPIGLITAD
+816 TSPIGLITAD

-832 ARTSY
+832 ARPSY
-837 HNKLFYLYTG
+837 KNQLFYLYTG
-847 TYYWTMSPSF
+847 TYYWTMSPSRF
-857 FNYYGNAYEF
+857 GNWGHALEF
-867 MVMSSGGLVGWYY
+867 RVDSSGELSNASTT
-880 VDYGYGVRPV
+880 DGYGVRPV
-890 INLDSSNLKF
+890 INLDSSNLQF
-900 TGSGTKENPYVIE
+900 TGSGTKEDPYVIE